1 MLLKSWNSFYIW
13 RWFWYFMFWNK
24 QSIFHVLH
32 RRLLFPILI
41 TTVDMIVNNSFC
53 CKKKIQIVCCS
64 CTQRKLSRERVPFYT
79 EKRFYDNFDMVFV
92 APCPQHPYFKVCTR
106 SRFENKSSNC
116 LNLQKGRCNNCK
128 IICFNITFFVDKI
141 ELGHYLDV
149 SSTVDIVPI
158 ETYREKMSSML
169 LF

>member
-1 MLLKSWNSFYIW
+1 
-13 RWFWYFMFWNK
+13 
-24 QSIFHVLH
+24 
-32 RRLLFPILI
+32 
-41 TTVDMIVNNSFC
+41 MIVNNSFC

-79 EKRFYDNFDMVFV
+79 EKRFYDNFAMVFV

-116 LNLQKGRCNNCK
+116 LNLQKGRYNNCK